1 MQKYLYYIY
10 KFLNKNFSN
19 VVIIIVIFHKFCS
32 GNGVVIHLPGLF
44 EELESNEAKGLKNW
58 RQRLIISDRAHI
70 VFDFHQQVDGLQELE
85 KGTQSLGTTKKGIGP
100 TYSSKA
106 ARNGLRIG
114 DLLGDFDKF
123 SQKFDTL
130 VTSYQKMFPA
140 LQVDIKAELQRYKE
154 YVFFFFF

>member
-1 MQKYLYYIY
+1 
-10 KFLNKNFSN
+10 
-19 VVIIIVIFHKFCS
+19 
-32 GNGVVIHLPGLF
+32 
-44 EELESNEAKGLKNW
+44 LEKNEAKGLKDW
-58 RQRLIISDRAHI
+58 KDRLVISDRAHI

-114 DLLGDFDKF
+114 DLLGNFDQF
-123 SQKFDTL
+123 SQKFNTL

-140 LQVDIKAELQRYKE
+140 LHVDIKAELDRYKE
-154 YVFFFFF
+154 YVKFDLYVAIKSYIFESFLYYYF